1 MASHTGP
8 YSHKKNL
15 VFGLDTGYGVSEKGK
30 QTKHYKGEPITNNQ
44 NSDRAAMN
52 PTGTASWGCYDG
64 TNTPYHSWNVAQYK
78 QDVVIPGPFGGKT
91 TAMYYN
97 NPSGGFFGPTDWEGI
112 PNSML
117 QAGNTVTLQAWVKA
131 ASPQSIGKTIAPYIY
146 YSKSGGGAHASETVY
161 TLTGD
166 WQLVYHTHTV
176 STTASN
182 TGNYYLFTDQT
193 SGGCDVYIT
202 MTGMYSKNHPV
213 HWTTGTRSST
223 GGLLDMSSTGASID
237 LTNVSID
244 STGLPTFDGSNDYFI
259 STLTGVDLDSGCT
272 IEGIL
277 RRNSTPSAWRTFFNI
292 KPNGANTP
300 FFEFRSTGA
309 VTNVQT
315 LYYDTTNGN
324 QNTSSYSMSNN
335 QYYHCVGTFDGSS
348 GLTLYVNGEFQST
361 GTVTNFSLGTSPR
374 ITVGRAYD
382 NSRYTDITAPVV
394 KVYDIPLTAR
404 QIKQNYLSYKTR
416 FNL

>member
-1 MASHTGP
+1 MSSHSGP
-8 YSHKKNL
+8 HSNKKNL

-30 QTKHYKGEPITNNQ
+30 QTKHYKGQPVTNGQ

-64 TNTPYHSWNVAQYK
+64 NNTPYHSWNVAQYK

-97 NPSGGFFGPTDWEGI
+97 NPSGGFFGPTDWSGI

-117 QAGNTVTLQAWVKA
+117 QAGNTITLQAWVKA
-131 ASPQSIGKTIAPYIY
+131 ASPQSIGKTIAPQIY

-176 STTASN
+176 STAASN
-182 TGNYYLFTDQT
+182 TGNFYLFTDQS

-202 MTGMYSKNHPV
+202 MTGMYDKSHPV

-223 GGLLDMSSTGASID
+223 GGLLDMSPTGASID

-244 STGLPTFDGSNDYFI
+244 STGLPTFDGSNDYFT

-292 KPNGANTP
+292 KPNGSNTP

-309 VTNVQT
+309 VTNIALNYYAAPDYITTAET
-315 LYYDTTNGN
+315 LTNG
-324 QNTSSYSMSNN
+324 
-335 QYYHCVGTFDGSS
+335 QYYHCVGTYDGS
-348 GLTLYVNGEFQST
+348 GTLVMYINGEQKQTRT
-361 GTVTNFSLGTSPR
+361 GVPAFALGTSPR

-382 NSRYTDITAPVV
+382 TSRYTDITAPVV
-394 KVYDIPLTAR
+394 KVYNVPLTAR
-404 QIKQNYLSYKTR
+404 QIKENYLSYKTR